1 VPVVAIVDGVK
12 IMFYA
17 NEHPPAHFHAKIAE
31 FQAVV
36 DIDSVAIVAGRLPP
50 AQTRSVLAW
59 AASRQDRLRLTFAAA
74 IAHEKVGP
82 IE

>member
-36 DIDSVAIVAGRLPP
+36 DIDGLRITAGRLPP
-50 AQTRSVLAW
+50 AQARSVLAW
-59 AASRQDRLRLTFAAA
+59 AASRQDRLRQAFVAAL
-74 IAHEKVGP
+74 AHEQIGP

>member
-36 DIDSVAIVAGRLPP
+36 DIDSVTIVAGRLPP

-59 AASRQDRLRLTFAAA
+59 AASRQDRLRQTFVSAM
-74 IAHEKVGP
+74 AHERVGP

>member
-31 FQAVV
+31 FQAVI
-36 DIDSVAIVAGRLPP
+36 DIDSLRIVAGRLPP

-59 AASRQDRLRLTFAAA
+59 AASRQDRLRQTFVAALT
-74 IAHEKVGP
+74 HEKIGP

>member
-1 VPVVAIVDGVK
+1 MPVVAIVDGVK

-31 FQAVV
+31 FQAVI
-36 DIDSVAIVAGRLPP
+36 DIDSLKIVAGRLPP

-59 AASRQDRLRLTFAAA
+59 AVSRQDRLRQTFVAAL
-74 IAHEKVGP
+74 AHEKIGP

>member
-1 VPVVAIVDGVK
+1 MPAVAIVDGVK

-31 FQAVV
+31 FQTVV
-36 DIDSVAIVAGRLPP
+36 DIDSLYCSWPVASRANSVSARLG
-50 AQTRSVLAW
+50 
-59 AASRQDRLRLTFAAA
+59 ASRQDRLRQTFVAAM
-74 IAHEKVGP
+74 AHEKVGP

>member
-1 VPVVAIVDGVK
+1 
-12 IMFYA
+12 MFYP

-36 DIDSVAIVAGRLPP
+36 NIDSLAIVAGRLPP
-50 AQTRSVLAW
+50 AQARSVLAW
-59 AASRQDRLRLTFAAA
+59 AAPRQERLRWAFAETM
-74 IAHEKVGP
+74 AHKKTGP

>member
-1 VPVVAIVDGVK
+1 
-12 IMFYA
+12 MFYA

-31 FQAVV
+31 FQAVI
-36 DIDSVAIVAGRLPP
+36 DIDSLTVSAGRLPP

-59 AASRQDRLRLTFAAA
+59 AALRQDRLRQTFVAAM
-74 IAHEKVGP
+74 AHEKVGP

>member
-1 VPVVAIVDGVK
+1 VPVVAIVDGVR

-36 DIDSVAIVAGRLPP
+36 DIDRVTIVAGRLPP

-59 AASRQDRLRLTFAAA
+59 AASRQDRLRSTFAAA
-74 IAHEKVGP
+74 MAHEKVGP

>member
-36 DIDSVAIVAGRLPP
+36 DIDRLTITAGRLPP
-50 AQTRSVLAW
+50 AQLRSVLAW
-59 AASRQDRLRLTFAAA
+59 AASRQDRLRRTFAAA
-74 IAHEKVGP
+74 MAHEEVGP

>member
-31 FQAVV
+31 FQAVI
-36 DIDSVAIVAGRLPP
+36 DIDSLTIKAGRLPP
-50 AQTRSVLAW
+50 AQIRSVLTW
-59 AASRQDRLRLTFAAA
+59 AASRQDRLRQTFAAA
-74 IAHEKVGP
+74 MAHEKIGP

>member
-12 IMFYA
+12 IMLYA
-17 NEHPPAHFHAKIAE
+17 NEHPPADFHAKIAE

-36 DIDSVAIVAGRLPP
+36 DIDSLTIVAGRLPP
-50 AQTRSVLAW
+50 AQARSVLAW
-59 AASRQDRLRLTFAAA
+59 AATRQDRLRQAFVAAM
-74 IAHEKVGP
+74 AHEKVGP

>member
-1 VPVVAIVDGVK
+1 MPVVAIVDGVK

-31 FQAVV
+31 FRAVV
-36 DIDSVAIVAGRLPP
+36 DIDSLRIVAGRLPP
-50 AQTRSVLAW
+50 AQTRSVLTW
-59 AASRQDRLRLTFAAA
+59 AAPRQDRLRKTFVAAM
-74 IAHEKVGP
+74 AHEKIGP

>member
-1 VPVVAIVDGVK
+1 MPVVAIVDGVK

-36 DIDSVAIVAGRLPP
+36 DIDSVTIVAGRLPP

-59 AASRQDRLRLTFAAA
+59 AASRQDRLRQTFVSAM
-74 IAHEKVGP
+74 AHERVGP

>member
-1 VPVVAIVDGVK
+1 MPVVAIVDGVK

-31 FQAVV
+31 FQTVV
-36 DIDSVAIVAGRLPP
+36 DIESVRIVADRLPP
-50 AQTRSVLAW
+50 AQSRSVLAC
-59 AASRQDRLRLTFAAA
+59 AASRQAVLRHTFVAAM
-74 IAHEKVGP
+74 AHEEVGP